1 MVACFLNRNRFMLS
15 HLYIVESKHGLIKI
29 GRSSCPKRRI
39 AEIAKA
45 TGTPVIKQYLS
56 PLCLNAQKIERY
68 LHKHFAEYRE
78 EGEWFKL
85 KFQIAVKEAKKQDFQ
100 TDKTRDLMPFEFN
113 GDKIR
118 TLFDE
123 KEEPWF
129 VAKDVCKVVEITKY
143 RDAIVKLDNDE
154 RMSMLVDT
162 LGGKQKMVCV
172 NEFGLYTLI
181 LISQK
186 PQAKKVRRW
195 VTHEVLPSIRKTG
208 QYSLP
213 KKSLKT
219 KVEQIDFEKFIA
231 DCFIP
236 DSTNKE
242 RARDIYLVYQS
253 WCLQNKCEARTI

>member
-1 MVACFLNRNRFMLS
+1 MLS

-29 GRSSCPKRRI
+29 GRSSCHKRRI
-39 AEIAKA
+39 SEIAKA
-45 TGTPVIKQYLS
+45 IGTPVIKQYLS
-56 PLCLNAQKIERY
+56 PLCLNAHKIERY
-68 LHKHFAEYRE
+68 LHKHFAEYRK

-85 KFQIAVKEAKKQDFQ
+85 KFQIAVKEAKKQEFQ

-172 NEFGLYTLI
+172 
-181 LISQK
+181 
-186 PQAKKVRRW
+186 
-195 VTHEVLPSIRKTG
+195 
-208 QYSLP
+208 
-213 KKSLKT
+213 
-219 KVEQIDFEKFIA
+219 IA
-231 DCFIP
+231 IP
-236 DSTNKE
+236 DNV
-242 RARDIYLVYQS
+242 VYKIKD
-253 WCLQNKCEARTI
+253 NV